1 VLEHSRRKATGRW
14 RHWTFLTWIALTIA
28 AAAYIAVTA
37 PFASYFGEGMWMVGV
52 VVPPLMIVLLAV
64 GTGWLVW
71 LATSSK
77 DRDDRRQQSQG

>member
-1 VLEHSRRKATGRW
+1 MATLDLRS
-14 RHWTFLTWIALTIA
+14 WIALTIA

-64 GTGWLVW
+64 GIGWLVW
-71 LATSSK
+71 MVTSSRS
-77 DRDDRRQQSQG
+77 RDDRRQESCG